1 MWAFYSLYSY
11 IMLNLYIQHLLL
23 SVQSASKDRGE
34 QSYEFYHLLILGH
47 FREQNTEWISYV
59 FSRLLKVMYIR

>member
-1 MWAFYSLYSY
+1 MKANLVLLHVGLLQFVLIY

-47 FREQNTEWISYV
+47 FRE
-59 FSRLLKVMYIR
+59 